1 MFRFTRFPSP
11 SFRRIRHILVVWVIE
26 TIALLVLEKWL
37 PGLTLSSGEA
47 AILGVA
53 AIGLLNAV
61 LRPILLY
68 LTITI
73 TVLTFGLLSF
83 LLNVVIVILAAEIV
97 PGFSIANNGTAILVV
112 LGITLI
118 NTLVTNLLSLD
129 ENDSYYRSVILRMQ
143 KGIAPPQHKTAQ
155 GLIILQLDGLA
166 KEILD
171 FAIDSGYMPTLKKWQ
186 SSQEYKIQGWD
197 CGLPSQT
204 SASQSTIIYG
214 KNEDIPAF
222 RWYEKENQKLIVSN
236 HLNDTALLEKRFIK
250 NDSLLSDNASSVG
263 NMFSG
268 GAIKSAITMSQI
280 YSMRSIPTRTGYLYN
295 YFLNPYNFTRT
306 LFLMIVEFFRELFQ
320 SLKQYFQKRPKIR
333 RGLLFAIERTI
344 SAILLRDISTH
355 LVIEDMFH
363 GYKTIYCTYVGYD
376 VVAHHAGIKSP
387 SALGVLR
394 GIDKQINRIH
404 KANRLTKRDYHIVLL
419 SDHGQTQGLSYRQRY
434 KTTLEQTIHDMLSN
448 QYRVVDAGDSKE
460 IKGYVNSILIEAL
473 KPYERMNHAAKKL
486 YLQIKQ
492 KTNEY
497 NYFDFPT
504 EQLLQQKNDIVVC
517 TSGNLALVYFNFKVQ
532 PLTLEEIALKFPHFV
547 QTLIQHPGIGFVMAN
562 TQYLGP
568 IVFGA
573 DGIRYLDSNQIE
585 GQDPLRDYG
594 KHASYHLKKLI
605 QQPHCGDL
613 VINSKYDPSSEE
625 APAFEDLLGHHGG
638 LGGFQTHA
646 FLAYPAIFTAPSEIV
661 DAEDLHHVLKSWQ
674 TGLYQLTKN
683 L

>member
-1 MFRFTRFPSP
+1 
-11 SFRRIRHILVVWVIE
+11 
-26 TIALLVLEKWL
+26 
-37 PGLTLSSGEA
+37 
-47 AILGVA
+47 
-53 AIGLLNAV
+53 
-61 LRPILLY
+61 
-68 LTITI
+68 
-73 TVLTFGLLSF
+73 
-83 LLNVVIVILAAEIV
+83 
-97 PGFSIANNGTAILVV
+97 
-112 LGITLI
+112 
-118 NTLVTNLLSLD
+118 
-129 ENDSYYRSVILRMQ
+129 
-143 KGIAPPQHKTAQ
+143 
-155 GLIILQLDGLA
+155 
-166 KEILD
+166 
-171 FAIDSGYMPTLKKWQ
+171 
-186 SSQEYKIQGWD
+186 
-197 CGLPSQT
+197 
-204 SASQSTIIYG
+204 
-214 KNEDIPAF
+214 
-222 RWYEKENQKLIVSN
+222 
-236 HLNDTALLEKRFIK
+236 
-250 NDSLLSDNASSVG
+250 
-263 NMFSG
+263 
-268 GAIKSAITMSQI
+268 
-280 YSMRSIPTRTGYLYN
+280 
-295 YFLNPYNFTRT
+295 
-306 LFLMIVEFFRELFQ
+306 
-320 SLKQYFQKRPKIR
+320 
-333 RGLLFAIERTI
+333 
-344 SAILLRDISTH
+344 
-355 LVIEDMFH
+355 
-363 GYKTIYCTYVGYD
+363 
-376 VVAHHAGIKSP
+376 
-387 SALGVLR
+387 
-394 GIDKQINRIH
+394 
-404 KANRLTKRDYHIVLL
+404 L